1 MILQG
6 HILFFFVFHQFGSYF
21 PLIQTWFCD
30 SFNRRYNFLTQSYGS
45 WRMSENEFIND
56 NSETITHLR
65 KIPALECFN
74 EDDLKD
80 FLRFSEV
87 KTYAE
92 NDVIIAENS
101 KDDRVFYLISGKA
114 KVIKNGRELIILR
127 RTGDVF
133 GEIGVVTGV
142 ARSATVIA
150 SSPTMCVSIRL
161 SEIDKLDEKNRL
173 TFKYMVFR
181 GFAEILAN
189 RLKKTTEE
197 LLDAQNKIHKHK

>member
-1 MILQG
+1 
-6 HILFFFVFHQFGSYF
+6 
-21 PLIQTWFCD
+21 
-30 SFNRRYNFLTQSYGS
+30 
-45 WRMSENEFIND
+45 MSENEFIND

-74 EDDLKD
+74 ENDLKD

-189 RLKKTTEE
+189 RLKKTTED
-197 LLDAQNKIHKHK
+197 LLDAQNKIHTHK